1 MAKAFN
7 LTAQINFQTSSLR
20 PVIADIKR
28 ELSGIT
34 ADVNLKIDPNAN
46 KSIINITNRLRAMN
60 KVLVQSRGNV
70 AKLNTSF
77 RELSASLG
85 SAGMS
90 GAKIAGG
97 LQKTVQ
103 AASSSATSLRSAATE
118 MEEFGKQSALAIRR
132 FAAFSVV
139 TSGIFSLI
147 GAVTSGVKAFISF
160 DAEMIKLQQVTGKG
174 AIGLRSLE
182 KEITRLATT
191 FGVSSESL
199 ASVASTLAQAG
210 LTAEETRVALSA
222 LAKTELAPSFENL
235 TQTTEGAIAAM
246 RQFGISAN
254 DLEGALGSI
263 NAVAA
268 AFAVESKDI
277 ISAIQRTGG
286 VFASAS
292 RGVSEG
298 TLALNEFL
306 AVFTSVRASTR
317 ESAETIATGLRT
329 IFARIQRGDTI
340 EALKDYGINLTD
352 LEGKFVGAY
361 KAVELLSKGLST
373 LDPRDLKFSKIV
385 EELGGF
391 RQIGKVLPL
400 IKEYAVRE
408 QALAV
413 AQKGKASLTEAQV
426 TAQKSLANQLSKVKE
441 QFLALIREIGKS
453 VVFDSLFRIVT
464 SLTSGLISLVGAFK
478 PILPMLAILGAVKG
492 VSALTQFAS
501 GFSGG
506 LSKGGKGAK
515 GVGEN
520 IGGSLSG
527 AKDKEKSDTTN
538 KATSAILAN
547 TTAVNSLTNAIN
559 ALTTGVNSL
568 TASKSA
574 TLNSG
579 GLVKKFARGG
589 VVPGFGSGDTVP
601 AMLEPGEFVIRKKAV
616 QTLGSDKLHDMNKS
630 GGGQIRGYAGGGKVQ
645 KFAEGGPFRVD
656 KLQKHQKTK
665 IDQGMQQYSVL
676 ENDDRVSANIIDSTQ
691 GAANLTRDEVVQIYN
706 KKPIGE
712 WKKLLKN
719 PLGSSELVK
728 AQKGDKYTQDLKV
741 SGEFSKQDMQKFGI
755 EFGSA
760 ERLWGAGY
768 EEVIRDRYAL
778 HLASN
783 DQTYPVDTMNPTPT
797 KTTSG
802 DSYNWGEIK
811 FKTKPEVRTKLVAK
825 LLSQRINEN
834 SINEYFKE
842 GLKNETDDAKLG
854 NIEYY
859 SGIQQG
865 SKAPSHKLQFYKD
878 VQQLAI
884 GGEVSPTLVG
894 VPDNLAKAKAF
905 QATTASDVAKKFLR
919 KRLPNESA
927 FAQYAGAD
935 ITNDLIKSAWRKDTK
950 LPNIKDYLQEGMEK
964 DAARIKEAKEQ
975 DIAKSYK
982 FGLVG
987 LAPFDYSDIIGPQT
1001 LSQTSSTIFAK
1012 GLPKQYS
1019 KGIDSMRE
1027 GLSGVVNK
1035 LATDIQT
1042 TGITYGNKD
1051 IALDFD
1057 ETLFGGADLFD
1068 KNGKI
1073 DIEGYSDLN
1082 RVMEGLNK
1090 GEITPLGS
1098 KIKELI
1104 GLDPSFLDRL
1114 SVITARPQSNAG
1126 LLAAK
1131 LSEIGIPIPV
1141 NKITGTSG
1149 GGSRKADV
1157 MTTAQKLVD
1166 DNLENIKAVRS
1177 RGLEGVAYSPVKGLT
1192 EDQKKA
1198 AGFAG
1203 AEGNVLEATL
1213 AALGATGGAIQ
1224 NRSVDY
1230 ANGLGPMAAQ
1240 YFPGLNPTWPTE
1252 VKRTINGDSISDAK
1266 EQFATW
1272 LKAKGMASGG
1282 KVDFEK
1288 GVGESPFSKASSS
1301 GRLGQEAYDLLDK
1314 SGLSNESN
1322 SILQF
1327 ANSAGYNLEEFK
1339 TYLTKRAEQ
1348 KRAKAGIKTDSKA
1361 LLKSLTPGVKT
1372 ATASQ
1377 LALAEQLKGT
1387 PDAGYRP
1394 IPTEAENI
1402 ASARQDIN
1410 NAMKKFAVGG
1420 VAEAAASR
1428 ARKLASG
1435 GAISDTVPAML
1446 TPGEFVINK
1455 EAAKNIGYS
1464 KLNKMNKADKIKGY
1478 AKGGAVQHFVTGGE
1492 VDGPVSV
1499 GGLNVKNIQSLIKV
1513 ISSLQKTMDS
1523 KDLTNADKNLEETIG
1538 KLSLGII
1545 SSEEATVELGTILRA
1560 SAISAKKAGNEDLA
1574 QGFKKMFD
1582 RVDALQQK
1590 RGGSDS
1596 LRDVTTTKMG
1606 LGMKP
1611 QVIVGGFPGA
1621 SPATPT
1627 PVSPTPVAPSPTT
1640 TSSLPDSTKIASEQ
1654 MAFFAYKAKEAGM
1667 SVETFKK
1674 KLAKDIVSRSKE
1686 MVENQANKKMSF
1698 QLEATNIGASI
1709 KNSNIS
1715 KNASGAYQDAGAG
1728 AAFDEAVN
1736 NFTTKLKEIDPS
1748 LGPKEANDA
1757 AIELATGLNEGTK
1770 SVQELLDSN
1779 KALSAAMIKTISE
1792 TEALASAEKELAS
1805 REGMNSEILKR
1816 GMGDKAVKNERF
1828 IQSDAGKRLGRFA
1841 ELAPEK
1847 AQAFSN
1853 SRSGKFLGKASD
1865 TIISGKGLTEGLEKR
1880 LGSAGRFLGDK
1891 ISALGGPFNVLAGG
1905 LALAGEAL
1913 TKFVSDSTSPE
1924 VAAAAGGFKGAAGGA
1939 LSGSVAG
1946 AQLAGP
1952 VGALVG
1958 GVAGAVIGGITG
1970 AFDAYNDKTLEN
1982 NLKRLGETSDRANI
1996 AINKMSETATEFE
2009 ISNARDAI
2017 KTNSQSIKALA
2028 PTAKLG
2034 ATGSN
2039 RKIIEFFRAFDIT
2052 GITASVTGMK
2062 QEAEARQAL
2071 IAAMRGEI
2079 ENMSKLG
2086 AQRLKTVRTSDI
2098 GSAVDTS
2105 ITANKKIVELDKQI
2119 EATADPVQKQN
2130 LQNQKTAIKKDKTE
2144 SLYKGSQTFV
2154 ELRKSGIDEESS
2166 LLRMAQAQSA
2176 DPEKFARESNTP
2188 EGRKKNLQRG
2198 KELAA
2203 EEAETANSLELLRRS
2218 TKAMTLA
2225 SDGIIDKYRK
2235 IESGLDR
2242 ISESF
2247 DSTTSSLDA
2256 LSDTLNGRASIS
2268 KIDRSQTSEA
2278 VLKDM
2283 SGYSVAEVNSAAQS
2297 VGALAGGGKAGA
2309 EVSQGINAAKMIKD
2323 VLPEVLRDAKTGDV
2337 GEIMKSLDQKFAD
2350 VNLVLPP
2357 AVRKEL
2363 EDSLNAK
2370 LVTGESGTSVN
2381 ELAGDSAA
2389 IEALS
2394 KNAQAMAD
2402 AGLKASKTYNDG
2414 LDTARN
2420 YINKFSEAT
2429 MQATELVLQG
2439 ASIRSN
2445 AENSLAQTLGKDLTV
2460 SQLNKPTNDRIL
2472 GLTTGLVA
2480 GGSTDSNTI
2489 AKGLDA
2495 ARGEKQKL
2503 EKEGKDPN
2511 ADKSAAAEKARLDAI
2526 SAQDIAI
2533 NNGTKALNELANS
2546 GDLASNAL
2554 SAIQDRAKLKDNA
2567 KNLIQKVLTSDPTQ
2581 LADLSKNLSAYT
2593 AASSGTASN
2602 GQMNSLEF
2610 RKQAFAGQEE
2620 IASVLPPAEAA
2631 KLKAQMTLNMI
2642 KANPRS
2648 QEILGRT
2655 IGKSK
2660 DENGNDVKMTV
2671 EQALS
2676 DAAAGKD
2683 PAQDKYIEAYR
2694 AATTN
2699 QANAADRLA
2708 DAATAV
2714 AAVYK
2719 NEVPILLESM
2729 FNKIAALFQIPQ
2741 QASEEKKAKDD
2752 AASTAA
2758 DKKAEDARGQGLTG
2772 GTLPVGTRDVA
2783 QTTSTRDTAVAA
2795 GSGAAATAGVATA
2808 GYLGLRLLRSGKGQ
2822 GQAGATSTVATP
2834 PAASSGTMNMGSLS
2848 ASAKPP
2854 VGTAATAAPVAATTA
2869 ASATATNP
2877 TVTTAEDTASA
2888 PKPKSLRRAPGSPVN
2903 QRQPPGTVRRP
2914 AVPKPVV
2921 RAPIAKPRG
2930 GGGRPGKATLI
2941 GGGIAV
2947 AGVAANYLWNKF
2959 GGGQKAAAA
2968 DTPEPMLPQAP
2979 SSAMPTEASASAG
2992 GPSDAPQ
2999 PFGSSEAQSLAS
3011 GNITIDSAIINITS
3025 ATINGAGAASGTFG
3039 ASGSAVGVMSGVGA
3053 SIPGSKVATDTAAIE
3068 ALNKKAETTTG
3079 ASVPLAP
3086 TTLPVLPATA
3096 AATSAQTAPV
3106 VSQEQA
3112 ALADLGMIGT
3122 SMGASAASF
3131 TVAGSAINK
3140 FGNNSLGANP
3150 AATAP
3155 AKPSFLNR
3163 IKAGMGGVT
3172 TPAAAAPASISA
3184 KPSLLNRAT
3193 SGIKGGIKAAS
3204 NVKPGKGSIAG
3215 MVGLGVLDEGM
3226 NAFGGPKQVLGDTGA
3241 EVYGTARAGLG
3252 AATTAGMI
3260 PLNTAANALTTGY
3273 QFATDPKGTTS
3284 RLNND
3289 NSGMEGAARKAKILG
3304 GGTTGAVLGNTWQA
3318 GESALGGLMA
3328 PVETIAQ
3335 GGIQAGSTFNATMG
3349 AMSSS
3354 EKTQRML
3361 KSSKYNGGSVA
3372 DNTYGLTVTDRAAA
3386 AEQARFQSE
3395 LKGHK
3400 ANNNT
3405 TGIKETEQKLAEAKA
3420 GRIKRRK
3427 GEDNSFGGMIGFGTS
3442 GADSKEYELAV
3453 KTLEEK
3459 SAKAKQTGT
3468 EKIKDTQPVSVPYDQ
3483 LSKSDQKKTDLF
3495 KNQKMFT
3502 ANDPL
3507 FEKNK
3512 AAKMAELGYPPSSST
3527 PLAKATT
3534 EAQTVVEPA
3543 TTAPS
3548 TKATTEAPPVVERDF
3563 TREELDRR
3571 ESVAMRNRDLLGR
3584 ARGEARRRGDPNWM
3598 EAKGQAV
3605 PMPGIREFEAEKEAE
3620 LAAQTP
3626 PAPLPAVKP
3635 EIAAAAPSTEQVYR
3649 LKPPAVV
3656 KPPETTADLQQQ
3668 LLNEPQDLFTPSV
3681 NTGKA
3686 IIEKDKA
3693 RQKNKLALRAKQGAM
3708 THYKDTLG
3716 EKSAAYKQKENELS
3730 ALKIGRGYLST
3741 PQEDEQRA
3749 RQKNKL
3755 AIRAKEGALGNYSR
3769 GSEEFKNKQAELTTL
3784 KKERAKFSPE
3794 TKKPLTPY
3802 QTAQAAKREAYVQSS
3817 ADNKKSARENYL
3829 SRFRPEIQEK
3839 MLTKKEKEER
3849 NRASTTSMAQNEP
3862 PKPQG
3867 PANVVPPPAPYIS
3880 GTAPTSQ
3887 VSAMTL
3893 PGGPSSNTPLA
3904 QAKSNAPEKPIPSGP
3919 SPVSTATNQQMMS
3932 PVSFDQ
3938 KALDGL
3944 VAFNVSFGDHVNNL
3958 KTILDNFPSKIEMN
3972 GKHTVEV
3979 TVSGAA
3985 AFDALQ
3991 DGIKKLIN
3999 TEISAKMAQIWQKS
4013 GGALGAP
4020 EGTAGT
4026 PKNS

>member
-1 MAKAFN
+1 M
-7 LTAQINFQTSSLR
+7 
-20 PVIADIKR
+20 PVPPGGPTPVPGPMPVPPGGPTPVPPGGPTPPSPLPDA
-28 ELSGIT
+28 
-34 ADVNLKIDPNAN
+34 
-46 KSIINITNRLRAMN
+46 
-60 KVLVQSRGNV
+60 
-70 AKLNTSF
+70 
-77 RELSASLG
+77 
-85 SAGMS
+85 
-90 GAKIAGG
+90 AKIA
-97 LQKTVQ
+97 
-103 AASSSATSLRSAATE
+103 A
-118 MEEFGKQSALAIRR
+118 
-132 FAAFSVV
+132 
-139 TSGIFSLI
+139 
-147 GAVTSGVKAFISF
+147 
-160 DAEMIKLQQVTGKG
+160 
-174 AIGLRSLE
+174 
-182 KEITRLATT
+182 
-191 FGVSSESL
+191 
-199 ASVASTLAQAG
+199 
-210 LTAEETRVALSA
+210 
-222 LAKTELAPSFENL
+222 
-235 TQTTEGAIAAM
+235 
-246 RQFGISAN
+246 
-254 DLEGALGSI
+254 
-263 NAVAA
+263 
-268 AFAVESKDI
+268 
-277 ISAIQRTGG
+277 
-286 VFASAS
+286 
-292 RGVSEG
+292 
-298 TLALNEFL
+298 
-306 AVFTSVRASTR
+306 
-317 ESAETIATGLRT
+317 
-329 IFARIQRGDTI
+329 
-340 EALKDYGINLTD
+340 
-352 LEGKFVGAY
+352 
-361 KAVELLSKGLST
+361 
-373 LDPRDLKFSKIV
+373 
-385 EELGGF
+385 
-391 RQIGKVLPL
+391 
-400 IKEYAVRE
+400 
-408 QALAV
+408 
-413 AQKGKASLTEAQV
+413 
-426 TAQKSLANQLSKVKE
+426 
-441 QFLALIREIGKS
+441 
-453 VVFDSLFRIVT
+453 
-464 SLTSGLISLVGAFK
+464 
-478 PILPMLAILGAVKG
+478 
-492 VSALTQFAS
+492 
-501 GFSGG
+501 
-506 LSKGGKGAK
+506 
-515 GVGEN
+515 
-520 IGGSLSG
+520 
-527 AKDKEKSDTTN
+527 
-538 KATSAILAN
+538 
-547 TTAVNSLTNAIN
+547 
-559 ALTTGVNSL
+559 
-568 TASKSA
+568 
-574 TLNSG
+574 
-579 GLVKKFARGG
+579 
-589 VVPGFGSGDTVP
+589 
-601 AMLEPGEFVIRKKAV
+601 
-616 QTLGSDKLHDMNKS
+616 
-630 GGGQIRGYAGGGKVQ
+630 
-645 KFAEGGPFRVD
+645 
-656 KLQKHQKTK
+656 
-665 IDQGMQQYSVL
+665 
-676 ENDDRVSANIIDSTQ
+676 
-691 GAANLTRDEVVQIYN
+691 
-706 KKPIGE
+706 
-712 WKKLLKN
+712 
-719 PLGSSELVK
+719 
-728 AQKGDKYTQDLKV
+728 
-741 SGEFSKQDMQKFGI
+741 
-755 EFGSA
+755 
-760 ERLWGAGY
+760 
-768 EEVIRDRYAL
+768 
-778 HLASN
+778 
-783 DQTYPVDTMNPTPT
+783 
-797 KTTSG
+797 
-802 DSYNWGEIK
+802 
-811 FKTKPEVRTKLVAK
+811 
-825 LLSQRINEN
+825 
-834 SINEYFKE
+834 
-842 GLKNETDDAKLG
+842 
-854 NIEYY
+854 
-859 SGIQQG
+859 
-865 SKAPSHKLQFYKD
+865 
-878 VQQLAI
+878 
-884 GGEVSPTLVG
+884 
-894 VPDNLAKAKAF
+894 
-905 QATTASDVAKKFLR
+905 
-919 KRLPNESA
+919 
-927 FAQYAGAD
+927 
-935 ITNDLIKSAWRKDTK
+935 
-950 LPNIKDYLQEGMEK
+950 
-964 DAARIKEAKEQ
+964 
-975 DIAKSYK
+975 
-982 FGLVG
+982 
-987 LAPFDYSDIIGPQT
+987 
-1001 LSQTSSTIFAK
+1001 
-1012 GLPKQYS
+1012 
-1019 KGIDSMRE
+1019 
-1027 GLSGVVNK
+1027 
-1035 LATDIQT
+1035 
-1042 TGITYGNKD
+1042 
-1051 IALDFD
+1051 
-1057 ETLFGGADLFD
+1057 
-1068 KNGKI
+1068 
-1073 DIEGYSDLN
+1073 
-1082 RVMEGLNK
+1082 
-1090 GEITPLGS
+1090 
-1098 KIKELI
+1098 
-1104 GLDPSFLDRL
+1104 
-1114 SVITARPQSNAG
+1114 
-1126 LLAAK
+1126 
-1131 LSEIGIPIPV
+1131 
-1141 NKITGTSG
+1141 
-1149 GGSRKADV
+1149 
-1157 MTTAQKLVD
+1157 
-1166 DNLENIKAVRS
+1166 
-1177 RGLEGVAYSPVKGLT
+1177 
-1192 EDQKKA
+1192 
-1198 AGFAG
+1198 
-1203 AEGNVLEATL
+1203 
-1213 AALGATGGAIQ
+1213 
-1224 NRSVDY
+1224 
-1230 ANGLGPMAAQ
+1230 
-1240 YFPGLNPTWPTE
+1240 
-1252 VKRTINGDSISDAK
+1252 
-1266 EQFATW
+1266 
-1272 LKAKGMASGG
+1272 
-1282 KVDFEK
+1282 
-1288 GVGESPFSKASSS
+1288 
-1301 GRLGQEAYDLLDK
+1301 
-1314 SGLSNESN
+1314 
-1322 SILQF
+1322 
-1327 ANSAGYNLEEFK
+1327 
-1339 TYLTKRAEQ
+1339 
-1348 KRAKAGIKTDSKA
+1348 
-1361 LLKSLTPGVKT
+1361 
-1372 ATASQ
+1372 
-1377 LALAEQLKGT
+1377 
-1387 PDAGYRP
+1387 
-1394 IPTEAENI
+1394 
-1402 ASARQDIN
+1402 
-1410 NAMKKFAVGG
+1410 
-1420 VAEAAASR
+1420 
-1428 ARKLASG
+1428 
-1435 GAISDTVPAML
+1435 
-1446 TPGEFVINK
+1446 
-1455 EAAKNIGYS
+1455 
-1464 KLNKMNKADKIKGY
+1464 
-1478 AKGGAVQHFVTGGE
+1478 
-1492 VDGPVSV
+1492 
-1499 GGLNVKNIQSLIKV
+1499 
-1513 ISSLQKTMDS
+1513 
-1523 KDLTNADKNLEETIG
+1523 
-1538 KLSLGII
+1538 
-1545 SSEEATVELGTILRA
+1545 
-1560 SAISAKKAGNEDLA
+1560 
-1574 QGFKKMFD
+1574 
-1582 RVDALQQK
+1582 
-1590 RGGSDS
+1590 
-1596 LRDVTTTKMG
+1596 
-1606 LGMKP
+1606 
-1611 QVIVGGFPGA
+1611 
-1621 SPATPT
+1621 
-1627 PVSPTPVAPSPTT
+1627 
-1640 TSSLPDSTKIASEQ
+1640 EQ

-1698 QLEATNIGASI
+1698 QLEATNIGASLQ
-1709 KNSNIS
+1709 NTDIS
-1715 KNASGAYQDAGAG
+1715 KNASGTYKDAGAG
-1728 AAFDEAVN
+1728 AAFDAAVN
-1736 NFTTKLKEIDPS
+1736 QFTEKLKEIDPS
-1748 LGPKEANDA
+1748 LGQAEARDA
-1757 AIELATGLNEGTK
+1757 AIALATGLNEGTK
-1770 SVQELLDSN
+1770 SVQDLLGSN
-1779 KALSAAMIKTISE
+1779 QALKDAMANTISE
-1792 TEALASAEKELAS
+1792 TQALANAEKELAS

-1847 AQAFSN
+1847 AEAFSN

-1865 TIISGKGLTEGLEKR
+1865 TIISGKGLTEGLEKS

-1905 LALAGEAL
+1905 LAIAGEAL

-2017 KTNSQSIKALA
+2017 KTNSQSIKTLA
-2028 PTAKLG
+2028 PTAQLG

-2039 RKIIEFFRAFDIT
+2039 RKVLEFFRTFDIT

-2071 IAAMRGEI
+2071 IAAMKGEI

-2119 EATADPVQKQN
+2119 ETTTDPAQLQN

-2144 SLYKGSQTFV
+2144 NLYKGSQTFQ
-2154 ELRKSGIDEESS
+2154 ELRYSGVDEESS

-2256 LSDTLNGRASIS
+2256 LSDTLNGRASVS
-2268 KIDRSQTSEA
+2268 KIDRSKTSEA

-2337 GEIMKSLDQKFAD
+2337 PTIMKSLDEKFSA

-2370 LVTGESGTSVN
+2370 LVTGDSGTSVN
-2381 ELAGDSAA
+2381 ELAGDNAA

-2489 AKGLDA
+2489 ARGLDA

-2503 EKEGKDPN
+2503 EEKGRDPN
-2511 ADKSAAAEKARLDAI
+2511 ADKSAAAETARLNAI
-2526 SAQDIAI
+2526 AKQDIAI

-2602 GQMNSLEF
+2602 RQMNSLEF

-2631 KLKAQMTLNMI
+2631 KLKAEMMLNMI
-2642 KANPRS
+2642 KANPAS
-2648 QEILGRT
+2648 KEILGRT

-2660 DENGNDVKMTV
+2660 DANGKDVKMTV

-2758 DKKAEDARGQGLTG
+2758 DKKAEDARGQGLERSNM
-2772 GTLPVGTRDVA
+2772 PVGTRDVA

-2795 GSGAAATAGVATA
+2795 GVGAAATAGVATA
-2808 GYLGLRLLRSGKGQ
+2808 GYLGLRWLMSGKGQ
-2822 GQAGATSTVATP
+2822 GQAGATSVAATP
-2834 PAASSGTMNMGSLS
+2834 AAAAPAAASSGTMDMGKLS

-2854 VGTAATAAPVAATTA
+2854 VGTAATAAPVAATTAPVAATTA

-2888 PKPKSLRRAPGSPVN
+2888 SKPRSLRRPADQRGPAN

-2930 GGGRPGKATLI
+2930 GGRPGRATLI

-2959 GGGQKAAAA
+2959 GGGQKAPAA

-2979 SSAMPTEASASAG
+2979 SSVMPTEASASAG

-3025 ATINGAGAASGTFG
+3025 ATINGAGAGSGTFG
-3039 ASGSAVGVMSGVGA
+3039 ASGSAVGAMSGVMSGVGA
-3053 SIPGSKVATDTAAIE
+3053 SIPGSTVATDTAAIE
-3068 ALNKKAETTTG
+3068 ALSKKAETTTG

-3086 TTLPVLPATA
+3086 TTPPVLPAIA

-3112 ALADLGMIGT
+3112 ALADLGAIGT
-3122 SMGASAASF
+3122 SIGASAASF
-3131 TVAGSAINK
+3131 TVAERGINK
-3140 FGNNSLGANP
+3140 FGNNSLGASP

-3354 EKTQRML
+3354 QKTERML
-3361 KSSKYNGGSVA
+3361 KNSKYNGSVA
-3372 DNTYGLTVTDRAAA
+3372 DNTYGLTTTDRGAA
-3386 AEQARFQSE
+3386 AEQARFQSD
-3395 LKGHK
+3395 LKGYQ
-3400 ANNNT
+3400 ANNDT
-3405 TGIKETEQKLAEAKA
+3405 AGIKDTEQKLAEAKA

-3427 GEDNSFGGMIGFGTS
+3427 QEDNSWSSMIGFGTS

-3459 SAKAKQTGT
+3459 SAKQKQKKASSVPMDMFSTGSQMSMVKAQNENDLFSSSVKLGT
-3468 EKIKDTQPVSVPYDQ
+3468 EK
-3483 LSKSDQKKTDLF
+3483 SKVAESQKPDPNQNAHDYV
-3495 KNQKMFT
+3495 KNQQDYADFQ
-3502 ANDPL
+3502 
-3507 FEKNK
+3507 KNQ
-3512 AAKMAELGYPPSSST
+3512 AARLAQRGYPPSSST

-3534 EAQTVVEPA
+3534 EAQTVVQPP
-3543 TTAPS
+3543 TT
-3548 TKATTEAPPVVERDF
+3548 
-3563 TREELDRR
+3563 
-3571 ESVAMRNRDLLGR
+3571 
-3584 ARGEARRRGDPNWM
+3584 
-3598 EAKGQAV
+3598 
-3605 PMPGIREFEAEKEAE
+3605 
-3620 LAAQTP
+3620 
-3626 PAPLPAVKP
+3626 
-3635 EIAAAAPSTEQVYR
+3635 APSTEQVYR
-3649 LKPPAVV
+3649 PKPPAVV

-3693 RQKNKLALRAKQGAM
+3693 RQKNKLDLRAKQGAM

-3716 EKSAAYKQKENELS
+3716 EDSAEYRTHKAEL
-3730 ALKIGRGYLST
+3730 AVLKFKKDDLST
-3741 PQEDEQRA
+3741 PQEKEQRA
-3749 RQKNKL
+3749 RQQNKFS
-3755 AIRAKEGALGNYSR
+3755 IRATEGSVSELTKKYGK
-3769 GSEEFKNKQAELTTL
+3769 GSSEVANKRAELTTL
-3784 KKERAKFSPE
+3784 KEERAKFSPE

-3849 NRASTTSMAQNEP
+3849 NRTSTTSMAQNEP

-3887 VSAMTL
+3887 VSMKFDYNTVQEQLSSLANL
-3893 PGGPSSNTPLA
+3893 LGNIGPSSNIPLA

-3919 SPVSTATNQQMMS
+3919 SPVSTATNQQTMS

-3944 VAFNVSFGDHVNNL
+3944 VAFNVSFGSYVDKL
-3958 KTILDNFPSKIEMN
+3958 IGFQFPTIPDKIEMN
-3972 GKHTVEV
+3972 GKHTVDV

-3985 AFDALQ
+3985 AFDALE
-3991 DGIKKLIN
+3991 DGMKRLIN
-3999 TEISAKMAQIWQKS
+3999 QKIGVKMAKIWEQS
-4013 GGALGAP
+4013 GGKLGEP
-4020 EGTAGT
+4020 QGT
-4026 PKNS
+4026 PDASGNT